1 MCVVGERIGFT
12 LVEILYWH
20 IRAAKSLPPEKSRQE
35 GTLTLKK
42 VVKVVDIGNVRV
54 KIMSD
59 ASGSIDLM
67 MDGRVGQVDL
77 DTPSI
82 NFLYPP
88 PFKTVSYLE

>member
-67 MDGRVGQVDL
+67 MD